1 MTVKE
6 LKEILERVPEDAIVT
21 YRHNEHGRID
31 VDKIDYRTETLLS
44 GKKINI
50 LTLEARFTE
59 EDL

>member
-21 YRHNEHGRID
+21 YRHNKHGRID

-44 GKKINI
+44 GTNVNI
-50 LTLEARFTE
+50 FTLEAKFSE
-59 EDL
+59 EDY